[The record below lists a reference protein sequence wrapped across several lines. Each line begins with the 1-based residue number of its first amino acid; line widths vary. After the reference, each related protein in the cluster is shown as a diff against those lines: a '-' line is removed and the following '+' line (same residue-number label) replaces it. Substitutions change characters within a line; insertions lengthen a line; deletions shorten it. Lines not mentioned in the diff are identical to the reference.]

1 MATFSGDG
9 GQKSLFRNWVVATT
23 SKSSRRGAG
32 SETVEKPNFKQLLN
46 MVKQSGAT
54 HSKIVHKR
62 VKFLISTD
70 DAYKFKTQSVRK
82 AIKYGIPILHQAF
95 LSTVLNTGIVPL
107 NLENYVLRSS
117 NGNDMSTYFAK
128 ISIKKSIQ
136 TKVLPLSDT
145 EVKEKAELEHIDT
158 EEEAENVDK
167 DSKKV
172 KKKKKKKKKEKQ
184 TNIRKMT
191 CSDCDNFFIPKYTN

>member
-1 MATFSGDG
+1 M
-9 GQKSLFRNWVVATT
+9 VATT
-23 SKSSRRGAG
+23 SKSSRRGAD
-32 SETVEKPNFKQLLN
+32 SETDEKPNFKHLLN

-95 LSTVLNTGIVPL
+95 LSTILNTGIIQQILKTTYCVVTATICQL
-107 NLENYVLRSS
+107 TSQKYQSKNLYRQKYCHL
-117 NGNDMSTYFAK
+117 MTLK
-128 ISIKKSIQ
+128 LK
-136 TKVLPLSDT
+136 
-145 EVKEKAELEHIDT
+145 KAELENIDT

-167 DSKKV
+167 DSKKA
-172 KKKKKKKKKEKQ
+172 KKKKKKKKKKNKHKKKNDVQ
-184 TNIRKMT
+184 
-191 CSDCDNFFIPKYTN
+191 

>member
-9 GQKSLFRNWVVATT
+9 GQKTLFRNWVVATT

-95 LSTVLNTGIVPL
+95 LSTILNTGIIPL
-107 NLENYVLRSS
+107 NLENYVLCS
-117 NGNDMSTYFAK
+117 NGNDMSLTSQKYQSKNLYRQKYCHLMTLKLKRKQNLK
-128 ISIKKSIQ
+128 ILIQRRKQRMSIRTPRKPRRKRRRKRRKK
-136 TKVLPLSDT
+136 
-145 EVKEKAELEHIDT
+145 
-158 EEEAENVDK
+158 N
-167 DSKKV
+167 
-172 KKKKKKKKKEKQ
+172 KKKNMK
-184 TNIRKMT
+184 NG
-191 CSDCDNFFIPKYTN
+191 PK

>member
-9 GQKSLFRNWVVATT
+9 GQKTLFRNWVVATT

-95 LSTVLNTGIVPL
+95 LSTVLNIGMVPL
-107 NLENYVLRSS
+107 NLENYVLSS

-136 TKVLPLSDT
+136 AKVLPLSDT
-145 EVKEKAELEHIDT
+145 EVKEKAEIVHNDT
-158 EEEAENVDK
+158 EEEPKNVDK

-172 KKKKKKKKKEKQ
+172 KKKKKKKKKEKKKEKKNKHKKNDVQ
-184 TNIRKMT
+184 
-191 CSDCDNFFIPKYTN
+191 

>member
-9 GQKSLFRNWVVATT
+9 GQKTLFRNWVVATT

-95 LSTVLNTGIVPL
+95 LSTVLNTGIVPS
-107 NLENYVLRSS
+107 NLENYVLSS

-128 ISIKKSIQ
+128 TAIKKSIQ
-136 TKVLPLSDT
+136 AKVLPLSDT
-145 EVKEKAELEHIDT
+145 EVKEKAEIVHNDT

-172 KKKKKKKKKEKQ
+172 KKKKKKKKKEKKKEKKNKHKKNDVQ
-184 TNIRKMT
+184 
-191 CSDCDNFFIPKYTN
+191 

>member
-1 MATFSGDG
+1 MANFSGDTG
-9 GQKSLFRNWVVATT
+9 RRSLFRNWVVATT
-23 SKSSRRGAG
+23 SKSSRRGAD
-32 SETVEKPNFKQLLN
+32 SETDEKPNFKHLLN

-95 LSTVLNTGIVPL
+95 LSTILNTGIIPL
-107 NLENYVLRSS
+107 NLENYVLCS

-136 TKVLPLSDT
+136 TKVLPLNDT
-145 EVKEKAELEHIDT
+145 EVKEKAELENIDT

-167 DSKKV
+167 DSKKA
-172 KKKKKKKKKEKQ
+172 KKKKKKKKKKNKHKKKNDVQ
-184 TNIRKMT
+184 
-191 CSDCDNFFIPKYTN
+191 

>member
-1 MATFSGDG
+1 M
-9 GQKSLFRNWVVATT
+9 FRNWVVATT

-32 SETVEKPNFKQLLN
+32 SETVEKPNFKHLLN

-95 LSTVLNTGIVPL
+95 LSTVLNIG
-107 NLENYVLRSS
+107 
-117 NGNDMSTYFAK
+117 
-128 ISIKKSIQ
+128 
-136 TKVLPLSDT
+136 
-145 EVKEKAELEHIDT
+145 
-158 EEEAENVDK
+158 
-167 DSKKV
+167 
-172 KKKKKKKKKEKQ
+172 
-184 TNIRKMT
+184 
-191 CSDCDNFFIPKYTN
+191 